1 MKKLLLSLLII
12 FLSGCMAAV
21 FGTADQL
28 NQLSIGMSKEEVLKR
43 LGPPKSTAA
52 NAGIEY
58 MQYRW
63 VKTVIAADG
72 NFPDDYYVGIRDGRV
87 ESFGRKGDFDS
98 AKLPTRRIEVD
109 QTIRQETS
117 SKSSKDLYTELK
129 KLQDLKE
136 AKLLT
141 EDEFSSRKK
150 RLLED
155 H

>member
-150 RLLED
+150 RLLEE